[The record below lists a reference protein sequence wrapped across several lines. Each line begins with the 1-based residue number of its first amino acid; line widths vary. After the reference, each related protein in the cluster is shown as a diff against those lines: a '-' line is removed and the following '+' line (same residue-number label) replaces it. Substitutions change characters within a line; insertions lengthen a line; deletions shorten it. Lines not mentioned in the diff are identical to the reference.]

1 MLEKGTFIF
10 MDQEKLQRHRYLK
23 QKRRESH
30 LRYKQE
36 RKKLNQKRLKAQP
49 ELHQTG
55 EIAVNTKQV
64 SAQSKDEQIKTD
76 SSNTVSEKAS
86 VFNLGQL
93 LHAARQSVRKL
104 RVMSLQIAFI
114 RLLVFWVG
122 IVMVLLQTEKILHNL
137 YYRTIMD
144 NYHMPVN
151 YLALFFGVALLGVSL
166 ITSKIYLQTG
176 LYFNDHQKSS
186 RHLRQFSST
195 LMNLT
200 FFAYVFELLIG
211 FIYLAC
217 VVLTTMEYNPIL
229 FNWTFYQR
237 LSLVICLILSFLAW
251 TYLQLLI
258 PVSIKL
264 TLGFWQTITYTF
276 KVWWHNF
283 GHICLMFV
291 YFLPWTLAELFTVG
305 LFSLYVYPYKL
316 AAINELIKN
325 TK

>member
-1 MLEKGTFIF
+1 
-10 MDQEKLQRHRYLK
+10 
-23 QKRRESH
+23 
-30 LRYKQE
+30 
-36 RKKLNQKRLKAQP
+36 
-49 ELHQTG
+49 
-55 EIAVNTKQV
+55 
-64 SAQSKDEQIKTD
+64 
-76 SSNTVSEKAS
+76 
-86 VFNLGQL
+86 
-93 LHAARQSVRKL
+93 
-104 RVMSLQIAFI
+104 
-114 RLLVFWVG
+114 
-122 IVMVLLQTEKILHNL
+122 MVLLQTEKILHNL
-137 YYRTIMD
+137 YYCTIMD

-151 YLALFFGVALLGVSL
+151 YLALFFGAALLGVSL

-200 FFAYVFELLIG
+200 FFAHVFELLIG

-264 TLGFWQTITYTF
+264 TLGFWQTITHTF
-276 KVWWHNF
+276 KVWRHNF
-283 GHICLMFV
+283 GHICLMFI
-291 YFLPWTLAELFTVG
+291 YFLPWTLAELLTVG
-305 LFSLYVYPYKL
+305 LVSLYVYPYKL
-316 AAINELIKN
+316 AAINELIKH